1 MQRAAPAR
9 SACPRAQRAAYGIAS
24 LSQKSRDLPYKWM
37 FSLAAQ
43 SALTPNKK
51 TLLLE
56 SCTLSYVN
64 NVKSLGEVN
73 NAFNITFGLAIT
85 VGDIW
90 EL

>member
-1 MQRAAPAR
+1 
-9 SACPRAQRAAYGIAS
+9 
-24 LSQKSRDLPYKWM
+24 M

-43 SALTPNKK
+43 SALTPNKN

-56 SCTLSYVN
+56 SCTSSYVNDTGDYVN

-73 NAFNITFGLAIT
+73 NAFNITIGLATT